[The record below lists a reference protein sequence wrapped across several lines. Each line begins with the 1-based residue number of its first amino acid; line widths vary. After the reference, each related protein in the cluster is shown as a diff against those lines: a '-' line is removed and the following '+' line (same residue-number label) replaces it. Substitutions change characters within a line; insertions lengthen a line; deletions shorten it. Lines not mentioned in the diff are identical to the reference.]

1 MSLPGWATTEGTANY
16 RKRFEGKLSADHF
29 REQHETDLPRG
40 RKPQGSSTP
49 SCSLG
54 ALREAF

>member
-29 REQHETDLPRG
+29 REHYAKLF
-40 RKPQGSSTP
+40 KAS
-49 SCSLG
+49 
-54 ALREAF
+54 

>member
-29 REQHETDLPRG
+29 REQQDLWL
-40 RKPQGSSTP
+40 SSIGIGTY
-49 SCSLG
+49 LG
-54 ALREAF
+54 NHDAATGGLREAF